1 MKKNDVVRAWGR
13 ILSGYYPSLS
23 IEITRECPLRCPGC
37 YAYEPEHLG
46 QLGPLRTLSDY
57 KGEELITGVL
67 ALVRKHRPLHI
78 SIVGGEPLVRFR
90 ELDVLLPKLSEM
102 GIAVQLVTS
111 AVREIPAHWHEIKD
125 LFLVVSIDGLQ
136 PEHDERRKPATYE
149 RILKTIQGHSIT
161 VHCTVT
167 AQMLKR
173 ENYFEEFI
181 SFWSA
186 KKEVKKIWFSLFT
199 PQKGAEGEE
208 ILTPEERAK
217 VLDELVGLRPRFPKI
232 DLPDSIV
239 RGYRKPPPTPQECI
253 FSRTTLNLTADLK
266 GRITPCQFG
275 GNPDCSQCGC
285 IASAGL
291 TAIGDY
297 RLFGLVPLKTI
308 FFASDKIGKT
318 SQKIFNRSS
327 EKNQISQ
334 KLPVSQLPI
343 LESNSNSPAYVAQ
356 ADEAKSLKREK
367 VLSAKQSKQ

>member
-1 MKKNDVVRAWGR
+1 MKKGDVVRAWGR
-13 ILSGYYPSLS
+13 ILSGHYPSLS

-57 KGEELITGVL
+57 KGQQLIDGVL
-67 ALVRKHRPLHI
+67 ALAKKHRPLHI

-111 AVREIPAHWHEIKD
+111 AVREIPAHWSQIKD

-136 PEHDERRKPATYE
+136 PEHDVRRKPATYD

-167 AQMLKR
+167 GQMLR
-173 ENYFEEFI
+173 RPNYFEEFL

-186 KKEVKKIWFSLFT
+186 KKEVKKIWFSIFT

-208 ILTPEERAK
+208 ILTPEERTI
-217 VLDELVGLRPRFPKI
+217 LLEELVKLRPNFPKLE
-232 DLPDSIV
+232 LPDSVV
-239 RGYRKPPPTPQECI
+239 RGYRNPPQTPQECI
-253 FSRTTLNLTADLK
+253 FSRTTMNLTADLK

-275 GNPDCSQCGC
+275 GNPDCAQCGC

-291 TAIGDY
+291 KAVGDY
-297 RLFGLVPLKTI
+297 RLFGFVPLRSI
-308 FFASDKIGKT
+308 FFASDRIGRT
-318 SQKIFNRSS
+318 TNKIFQKVGD
-327 EKNQISQ
+327 EKQMVGNVFALYFLLQ
-334 KLPVSQLPI
+334 QLC
-343 LESNSNSPAYVAQ
+343 
-356 ADEAKSLKREK
+356 
-367 VLSAKQSKQ
+367 